1 VTLKIGH
8 RGAAAVA
15 PENTLASFRRAVEL
29 GADAV
34 EFDLHRTR
42 DGRFVVI
49 HDDTLDRTTDGRG
62 WVADHTWADIGR
74 LDAGAWFDRGQFAG
88 ERVPRLAEVLDWAKG
103 ARMPLAIELK
113 RPNAALGRP
122 RYAGLPERVVR
133 LVRERDL
140 ADLVLLHS
148 DNHWDMREVKRL
160 APEIATAV
168 AVGGA
173 DYIDLVGIVRAA
185 GANGLTIHWRF
196 VDRPL
201 ADLVHRAGLHLFGYG
216 IHEDLSQPEEV
227 YALLANDADILSSN
241 YPDRLRRMVEDW
253 RRSRTLAV
261 PSKE

>member
-1 VTLKIGH
+1 VALSAH
-8 RGAAAVA
+8 RGAQGYA
-15 PENTLASFRRAVEL
+15 PENTLSAFRLAHEL
-29 GADAV
+29 GADLV
-34 EFDLHRTR
+34 ELDAHPTR
-42 DGRFVVI
+42 DGELVVI
-49 HDDTLDRTTDGRG
+49 HDDTLERTTDGRG
-62 WVADHTWADIGR
+62 WVVDRTWAEISR
-74 LDAGAWFDRGQFAG
+74 LDAGAWFDEGQFAG
-88 ERVPRLAEVLDWAKG
+88 ERVPHLAEVLDWAKG
-103 ARMPLAIELK
+103 ARMRLAIELK
-113 RPNAALGRP
+113 QPNAALGRP

-185 GANGLTIHWRF
+185 AANGLTIHWRF

-201 ADLVHRAGLHLFGYG
+201 ADLVHRAGLHVFGYG
-216 IHEDLSQPEEV
+216 IHEDLSHPEEV

-241 YPDRLRRMVEDW
+241 YPDRLRRMVDDW
-253 RRSRTLAV
+253 QRSQTPEV
-261 PSKE
+261 PSTG